1 MEDKINYKLLNILII
16 IAIVCLLYFIR
27 GLWIGVVVNI
37 FNILA
42 PFMLAF
48 ALAYVIYPLL
58 RKLVNSGAPKWLAIL
73 TICILGFGSL
83 FLLMVLTI
91 PLLYEQILLFIS
103 NITMLLSDLS
113 TKYELNFGGLQSS
126 LSEFSSHIISGLG
139 SSISDG
145 AINVVNSSVSV
156 VSTGVVVVC
165 AAIYF
170 LIDMDKIRVIIKKY
184 FNRKNRRTSLFLTK
198 LDDELTKYIGGLGK
212 NILIQVIE
220 YTLAFAIIGHPNYLI
235 LGILSGLSAIIPWF
249 GGFLVGV
256 VLFGLSPW
264 MTICYSDSLGILFPV
279 LTYYLYTKPA
289 RNSWMKRAEQ
299 MLAVVVCCIGYYIKP
314 QCMIMLIAI
323 VLIEL
328 FTFYK
333 ERRIRLL
340 VKPLALLV
348 VACLSLA
355 VTSSILTI
363 QYESIGVKLDPE
375 MPRR

>member
-1 MEDKINYKLLNILII
+1 MKDKINYKLLNFLVI

-58 RKLVNSGAPKWLAIL
+58 KKLVNSGAPKWLAIL

-170 LIDMDKIRVIIKKY
+170 LIDMDKVREAIKKY
-184 FNRKNRRTSLFLTK
+184 FNRKNRRTCLFLTK

-256 VLFGLSPW
+256 LSLLVSSVISTKMFLLTVIICVICPMLDGNVIGPKVYGKTNKLHPLLVIFAVSAGGAIGGFWGIVL
-264 MTICYSDSLGILFPV
+264 SLPV
-279 LTYYLYTKPA
+279 
-289 RNSWMKRAEQ
+289 
-299 MLAVVVCCIGYYIKP
+299 
-314 QCMIMLIAI
+314 AI
-323 VLIEL
+323 VIK
-328 FTFYK
+328 TTYNFY
-333 ERRIRLL
+333 RRDIDRKIKFIKKK
-340 VKPLALLV
+340 V
-348 VACLSLA
+348 
-355 VTSSILTI
+355 
-363 QYESIGVKLDPE
+363 
-375 MPRR
+375 